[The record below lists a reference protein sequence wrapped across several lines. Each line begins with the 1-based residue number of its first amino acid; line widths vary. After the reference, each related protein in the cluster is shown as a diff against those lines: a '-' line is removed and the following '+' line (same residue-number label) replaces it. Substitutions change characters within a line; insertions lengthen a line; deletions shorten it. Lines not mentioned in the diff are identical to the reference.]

1 MKRVTLILASGFC
14 CGWFA
19 TSVVADNPTAEI
31 HQATTIHADRPALT
45 PPPRP
50 LPLTCEQDWALQE
63 LSASPEH
70 ADAALAGASYSPAT
84 ERKLRKIGVHV
95 TQAILP
101 VTVLTLLIA
110 AAPL

>member
-1 MKRVTLILASGFC
+1 MKSAMLILASGFC
-14 CGWFA
+14 CCLFA
-19 TSVVADNPTAEI
+19 TSAVADNPTADTC
-31 HQATTIHADRPALT
+31 QAGAIRADRPALT

-63 LSASPEH
+63 LSAAREH

-101 VTVLTLLIA
+101 ATVLTLLIA